1 MDKSIYDVFSL
12 GGRVLINKQ
21 SYIIEGAMILGTSEK
36 MYSVLDVTGEKNE
49 HFVLGVDIQSNT
61 LFSLSSEQRNLYFE
75 CIKLHKKRLI
85 NNDNSNTFVFK
96 HTVKESDYNNIIS
109 KIVTNDKV
117 EQSSSK
123 LSICTKDYG
132 VTWYSL
138 MITKQGDSLIVFVSK
153 EDMMSGL
160 SLQPLY
166 DDIDLTISL
175 SNYDIKYRGNIVRVE
190 KTNLDYLLYIHGYP
204 IEVMQS
210 TQGKGTVFKNIVSP
224 FSIMDFVVNHAD
236 SGVTEVVY
244 PHSDEKPV
252 HNYIIA
258 GVLRNISIDIK
269 DCVLGNV
276 RVGTQIDTS
285 EEFLN
290 AISNIGADTYTIIWV
305 NVDADSLYNA
315 FCEGKKLLVVATDFL
330 SFLLKNDMY
339 CDWFGTLNSENSMW
353 DVRSHYPQISLGKV
367 FYIENCITGESITLT
382 DENIRIPSVIKMDEA
397 AEYLFDCDWIE
408 LFFRKLQTEDEK
420 ILRLRYAL
428 KWVIAAWETENQ
440 YDKLIYCSMALEFI
454 VNGEKGSNI
463 FDEYAKK
470 NCIQKFTKKERRNL
484 INEVYEKAKIDN
496 LSGFSEE
503 NLAELNES
511 IKNMICSKLSEPSFG
526 SKLDNLINRLAM
538 PISVDEK
545 DLLNKARKIRNEL
558 IHGLNMST
566 ISTLNMKKL
575 CGITSRILIYKLI
588 DGLKKE

>member
-1 MDKSIYDVFSL
+1 MDKSIHDVFSL
-12 GGRVLINKQ
+12 GGHVLINKQ
-21 SYIIEGAMILGTSEK
+21 SYVIEGAMVLGTSEK

-61 LFSLSSEQRNLYFE
+61 LFSLSSEQQNLYFE
-75 CIKLHKKRLI
+75 CIKLHEKRLI
-85 NNDNSNTFVFK
+85 NNDNANTFDFK
-96 HTVKESDYNNIIS
+96 QASKKSDHSDIIS

-123 LSICTKDYG
+123 LSIGTKIYC
-132 VTWYSL
+132 VAWYSL
-138 MITKQGDSLIVFVSK
+138 MITKQGDSLIVSVSE

-160 SLQPLY
+160 SRQPLY

-175 SNYDIKYRGNIVRVE
+175 SDYDIKHRGNIVRVE
-190 KTNLDYLLYIHGYP
+190 KTNLNYLLYIHGYP

-236 SGVTEVVY
+236 SGVTGVVY

-258 GVLRNISIDIK
+258 GVLRNINIDIK
-269 DCVLGNV
+269 DCVVGNV
-276 RVGTQIDTS
+276 RIGTQIDTS
-285 EEFLN
+285 EEFIN
-290 AISNIGADTYTIIWV
+290 AISDIGTDMYTIIWV

-315 FCEGKKLLVVATDFL
+315 FCEGKKLLVAATDFL

-339 CDWFGTLNSENSMW
+339 SDWFGTLNSENPMW

-367 FYIENCITGESITLT
+367 FYIENCIVGESITLT
-382 DENIRIPSVIKMDEA
+382 DENIRIPSAIKMDAA

-408 LFFRKLQTEDEK
+408 IFFRKLQTEDEK

-428 KWVIAAWETENQ
+428 KWITAAWGTEDP
-440 YDKLIYCSMALEFI
+440 YDKIIYCSMALEFI

-470 NCIQKFTKKERRNL
+470 FGIQKLTKKERRDV
-484 INEVYEKAKIDN
+484 INDVYEKAKIDN
-496 LSGFSEE
+496 LNGFSEE

-511 IKNMICSKLSEPSFG
+511 VKNMIRSKLSEPSFG
-526 SKLDNLINRLAM
+526 SKLDNLINRLAI
-538 PISVDEK
+538 PISTDEK

-566 ISTLNMKKL
+566 ISTLEMKKL
-575 CGITSRILIYKLI
+575 CGITSRVLIYKLI
-588 DGLKKE
+588 DGLNKE